1 MESEE
6 YVLQLDLHQSSRASS
21 LLNLWKKE
29 AFLDVT
35 IACDDDQIE
44 AHKLILSAAS
54 PLFQK
59 MLLRNQNVTGRH
71 ILYLK
76 GTRKNDMKSLLEFV
90 YNGEV
95 SIQPNDI
102 KDFMELASSLEI
114 QGLHM
119 NKIKENDSFN
129 EMKNSA
135 NYYHEDSKSY
145 TNYSYEM
152 DIKDSKIIF
161 SDVDSVAQINNK
173 QISVLEDMRPRIP
186 LSSDFL

>member
-1 MESEE
+1 MGNED
-6 YVLQLDLHQSSRASS
+6 YLLRWDLHQSSRASS

-59 MLLRNQNVTGRH
+59 MLLRNQNVAGRH

-76 GTRKNDMKSLLEFV
+76 GTRKKDMQSLLEFV

-95 SIQPNDI
+95 SIQPDDI
-102 KDFMELASSLEI
+102 
-114 QGLHM
+114 
-119 NKIKENDSFN
+119 
-129 EMKNSA
+129 
-135 NYYHEDSKSY
+135 EDGSW
-145 TNYSYEM
+145 N
-152 DIKDSKIIF
+152 
-161 SDVDSVAQINNK
+161 
-173 QISVLEDMRPRIP
+173 
-186 LSSDFL
+186 